1 MKRFC
6 LKVFFIFNQKKK
18 WNAFGRGDEVLKS
31 MLLLIGPTIMIALGL
46 HGLNSVPLTFFLF
59 YGWLLLIS
67 GARIRQCL
75 KSERNLL
82 FSKEGLL
89 TGFITGIIFLA
100 IIFGTVSAFSKTFFD
115 FAMLQKLLIDWNFTG
130 GHQIM
135 LILILLIV
143 NPLLEE
149 IYWREFMYANLILKM
164 TIFNTLLITSFFYS
178 LYHML
183 SLISLFN
190 WPINLLGVIPVFLAG
205 MVWGYFRHKFQT
217 FVPSVL
223 SHMLADLGIILV
235 YFRFLH
241 V

>member
-1 MKRFC
+1 
-6 LKVFFIFNQKKK
+6 VIFIFTQKKK
-18 WNAFGRGDEVLKS
+18 WNAFGRGDDVLKS
-31 MLLLIGPTIMIALGL
+31 MLFFVGPTIMIALGL
-46 HGLNSVPLTFFLF
+46 HGLKSVPLTFFLF

-100 IIFGTVSAFSKTFFD
+100 LIFGTVSAFSESFFD
-115 FAMLQKLLIDWNFTG
+115 SARLQKLLIDWNFTG
-130 GHQIM
+130 GHHIL

-149 IYWREFMYANLILKM
+149 FYWREFMYAKLNQKM
-164 TIFNTLLITSFFYS
+164 SIFNTLLITSLFYS

-183 SLISLFN
+183 SLISLFK

-205 MVWGYFRHKFQT
+205 MLWGYFRHKFQT
-217 FVPSVL
+217 LTPAVL
-223 SHMLADLGIILV
+223 CHMLADLGIMLV
-235 YFRFLH
+235 YFKFLH